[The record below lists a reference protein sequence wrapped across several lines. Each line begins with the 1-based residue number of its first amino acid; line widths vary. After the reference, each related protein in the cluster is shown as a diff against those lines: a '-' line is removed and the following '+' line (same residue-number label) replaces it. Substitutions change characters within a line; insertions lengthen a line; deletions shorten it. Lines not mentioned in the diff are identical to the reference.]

1 MPTVERKP
9 QTILL
14 VDDEN
19 TVLDLVTKILEEEGY
34 SVLPAAGGREGLTI
48 AQTHK
53 GRIDLLLTDIVMPGM
68 SGGELA
74 RQVQELCP
82 GIRVLYMSGYT
93 KYTAVGHGALESVDS
108 FIWKP
113 FNSGQLLRKVLEV
126 LTSPSNIP
134 GPAG

>member
-1 MPTVERKP
+1 MTTNERKP

-14 VDDEN
+14 VDDEKM
-19 TVLDLVTKILEEEGY
+19 VLDLVTRILDEEGY
-34 SVLPAAGGREGLTI
+34 SVLPAASGREGLAI
-48 AQTHK
+48 AQAHK

-74 RQVQELCP
+74 QQVLQLCP

-93 KYTAVGHGALESVDS
+93 KYTAVGHGVLESVNP

-113 FNSGQLLRKVLEV
+113 FDSVQLLGKVLEV
-126 LTSPSNIP
+126 LENPSDIG